1 MRCTKCGYVSFD
13 YMDRCKSCGE
23 DLVPAKIKLNIY
35 TKPPQI
41 QVDDEGFA
49 IGKVSENQKN
59 LLEDGVSAKQGTVS
73 WTTCSKK
80 TARSL
85 KPSASKMKTL
95 DKKTQIHYTCSCCR
109 GSSVGRAED

>member
-1 MRCTKCGYVSFD
+1 
-13 YMDRCKSCGE
+13 MDRCKSCGE

-73 WTTCSKK
+73 MDDV
-80 TARSL
+80 L
-85 KPSASKMKTL
+85 K
-95 DKKTQIHYTCSCCR
+95 
-109 GSSVGRAED
+109 EDGEKLETFSFEDENA

>member
-13 YMDRCKSCGE
+13 YLDRCKSCGE

-73 WTTCSKK
+73 MDDV
-80 TARSL
+80 L
-85 KPSASKMKTL
+85 K
-95 DKKTQIHYTCSCCR
+95 
-109 GSSVGRAED
+109 EDGEKLETFSFEDENA